1 MAVIISSN
9 FYTITNH
16 PHLHNHIQRT
26 FQITTKNSNL
36 SPLHHHHLHHRRLR
50 ASSKPSDYEAEE
62 QRWLREEQR
71 WLREEQR
78 WLREEARWNS
88 ERQSLLRQISELS
101 LQIQHLQSELDD
113 FRNNRSNSADFE
125 VTTLT
130 KMAALLEAKN
140 SNQILDFSGS
150 ESNSEVESVNLDSV
164 SDVSTLNSPES
175 EMKEE
180 TKPLEKAKSSL
191 SSSWSTS
198 LRIGCEGEE
207 VRAMQDALMKLGFYS
222 GEEDMEFSYFSTDT
236 ERAVKTW
243 QASIGIRED
252 GIMTLELLDQL
263 YAPQQSSSPK
273 TQVKADIP
281 KDNANGAPIK
291 VKEVERTVVKKEPTD
306 VGISEHRVFLLG
318 ENRWEEPSRLNKG
331 NDKLGGGK
339 SAQTSAPKCLSCRGE
354 GRLLCME
361 CDGTGDSQVEEQ
373 FLDWVDGGAKCPYCE
388 GLGYTDCD
396 LCEGKGTA

>member
-1 MAVIISSN
+1 
-9 FYTITNH
+9 
-16 PHLHNHIQRT
+16 
-26 FQITTKNSNL
+26 
-36 SPLHHHHLHHRRLR
+36 LR
-50 ASSKPSDYEAEE
+50 ASSNPSDYEAEE
-62 QRWLREEQR
+62 QRWLREEHR

-113 FRNNRSNSADFE
+113 FRSNRSNSADFE
-125 VTTLT
+125 VTTPT

-150 ESNSEVESVNLDSV
+150 
-164 SDVSTLNSPES
+164 
-175 EMKEE
+175 
-180 TKPLEKAKSSL
+180 
-191 SSSWSTS
+191 
-198 LRIGCEGEE
+198 EE

-252 GIMTLELLDQL
+252 GIMTIELLDQL
-263 YAPQQSSSPK
+263 YAPQQISSPK

-281 KDNANGAPIK
+281 KVSAMDETGMDKANGAPIK
-291 VKEVERTVVKKEPTD
+291 VKEVQQTVAKKVPTD
-306 VGISEHRVFLLG
+306 VGIPEHRVFLLG

-339 SAQTSAPKCLSCRGE
+339 SSAPKCLSCRGE

-373 FLDWVDGGAKCPYCE
+373 GKVLPSCSMEYLDPSQFCPTRYRSLAT
-388 GLGYTDCD
+388 GDV
-396 LCEGKGTA
+396 